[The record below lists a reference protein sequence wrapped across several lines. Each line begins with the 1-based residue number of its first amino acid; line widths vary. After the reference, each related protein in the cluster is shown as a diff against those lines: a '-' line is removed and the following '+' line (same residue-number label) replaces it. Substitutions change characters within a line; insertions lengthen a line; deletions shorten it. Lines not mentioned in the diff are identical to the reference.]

1 MHAASVPRPNFVA
14 IVRPAR
20 TASRLVTFGVPRKEA
35 VYEAIR
41 EAEDT
46 CATATAAECA
56 VAWDI
61 VEELSAA
68 RGRARG
74 GDDPLEDER
83 VVRCEADPFDPE
95 CRMYDI

>member
-1 MHAASVPRPNFVA
+1 MMIMHTTAVYRPIVQAAMVKP
-14 IVRPAR
+14 R
-20 TASRLVTFGVPRKEA
+20 TAVRLFGVPRKEA

-41 EAEDT
+41 EAEET
-46 CATATAAECA
+46 CAHSGAAECA

-68 RGRARG
+68 RAEVR

-95 CRMYDI
+95 CRLYDI

>member
-1 MHAASVPRPNFVA
+1 MHAVSSRPSVVVVKPP
-14 IVRPAR
+14 VRA
-20 TASRLVTFGVPRKEA
+20 TRLKTFGVPRKEA
-35 VYEAIR
+35 VHEAIR
-41 EAEDT
+41 EAEET
-46 CATATAAECA
+46 CAHSGAAECA

-68 RGRARG
+68 RAEVR

-83 VVRCEADPFDPE
+83 VNRCEADPFDTE